1 MTISTTRRPSTA
13 DATLPLGPLA
23 HALHRAAILGNH
35 HLAELEHKLRFS
47 VAHEHVEALHHALE
61 SVALAAEGIA
71 RVERA
76 SLVPD
81 PAPQRLELEV
91 PAIADRVGYR
101 EGCARLLVDAAV
113 PCSVLADPIL
123 LAVLMEELLDNAAR
137 WGAAP
142 RVRVRLDAVC
152 DDDRIHVTVADD
164 GAGLPAGF
172 DPDTHVPF
180 RRRPDGRPGLG
191 LLVARRI
198 VAAHGGRLSVGRGVH
213 GGAQVQFDLPA
224 A

>member
-1 MTISTTRRPSTA
+1 M
-13 DATLPLGPLA
+13 LPLGPLA

-35 HLAELEHKLRFS
+35 HLAELEDKLRFS
-47 VAHEHVEALHHALE
+47 VAHEHVQALSHALAC
-61 SVALAAEGIA
+61 VALAAEGIA

-76 SLVPD
+76 SLLPVPG
-81 PAPQRLELEV
+81 PQQLDVEV
-91 PAIADRVGYR
+91 AAIADRIGYR
-101 EGCARLLVDAAV
+101 EGCARLIVDASV
-113 PCSVLADPIL
+113 PCCVLADPIL

-142 RVRVRLDAVC
+142 RIRVRLDAVY
-152 DDDRIHVTVADD
+152 DDDRVHITVADD
-164 GAGLPAGF
+164 GAGLAADF

-191 LLVARRI
+191 LLVAGRI
-198 VAAHGGRLSVGRGVH
+198 VAVHGGRLSVGPGVH